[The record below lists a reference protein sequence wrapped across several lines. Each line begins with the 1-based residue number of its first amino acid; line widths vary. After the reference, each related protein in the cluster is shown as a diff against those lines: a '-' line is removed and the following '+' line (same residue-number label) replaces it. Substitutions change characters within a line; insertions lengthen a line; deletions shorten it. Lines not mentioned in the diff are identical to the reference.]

1 MITEK
6 ELTDAI
12 RECESEPITPNKV
25 SKLADFYIIYEHL
38 FGQPVDTAYSYAP
51 QAEKVIYTDGGNE
64 FLQAI
69 NGKDTEK
76 VMAIIDEL
84 MEAVKILQPRMYD
97 GVICRISEI

>member
-6 ELTDAI
+6 DLTDAI

-51 QAEKVIYTDGGNE
+51 HAEKVIYTDSGNE
-64 FLQAI
+64 FLQAV

-97 GVICRISEI
+97 GVIYRISEI

>member
-6 ELTDAI
+6 DLTDAI

-64 FLQAI
+64 LLQAV

-97 GVICRISEI
+97 GVICRLSEI

>member
-51 QAEKVIYTDGGNE
+51 QAEKIIYTDGGNE
-64 FLQAI
+64 FLQAV

-76 VMAIIDEL
+76 VVAIIDEL

-97 GVICRISEI
+97 GVICRLSEI

>member
-6 ELTDAI
+6 DLTDAI

-38 FGQPVDTAYSYAP
+38 FGRPVDTAYSYAP

-64 FLQAI
+64 FLQAV

-76 VMAIIDEL
+76 VVAIIDEL

-97 GVICRISEI
+97 GVICRLSEI

>member
-76 VMAIIDEL
+76 VVAIIDEL

-97 GVICRISEI
+97 GVICRLSEI

>member
-6 ELTDAI
+6 ELMDAI

-64 FLQAI
+64 FLQAV
-69 NGKDTEK
+69 NGKDTER

-97 GVICRISEI
+97 GVICRLSEI

>member
-6 ELTDAI
+6 ELMEAI
-12 RECESEPITPNKV
+12 KECESEPITPAKV

-38 FGQPVDTAYSYAP
+38 FGMPVKSAYSYAP
-51 QAEKVIYTDGGNE
+51 SAEKVIYTDGGNE
-64 FLQAI
+64 FLQAVD
-69 NGKDTEK
+69 GKDAEK

-97 GVICRISEI
+97 GVIRRLYEI

>member
-12 RECESEPITPNKV
+12 RECETEPITPNKV

-38 FGQPVDTAYSYAP
+38 FGQPYEADYSYAN
-51 QAEKVIYTDGGNE
+51 QIEKTISVTGDSD
-64 FLQAI
+64 FMKAV

-76 VMAIIDEL
+76 VMAVVDEL
-84 MEAVKILQPRMYD
+84 LEAVKVLQPRMYD
-97 GVICRISEI
+97 GVLRRLSEI

>member
-12 RECESEPITPNKV
+12 RECETEPITPNKV

-64 FLQAI
+64 FLQAV

-76 VMAIIDEL
+76 VVAIIDEL

-97 GVICRISEI
+97 GVICRLSEI

>member
-38 FGQPVDTAYSYAP
+38 FGQPVDTAYSCAP

-97 GVICRISEI
+97 GVICRLSEI

>member
-6 ELTDAI
+6 DLTDAI

-64 FLQAI
+64 FLQAV

-76 VMAIIDEL
+76 VVAIIDEL

-97 GVICRISEI
+97 GVIYRISEI

>member
-6 ELTDAI
+6 DLTDAI

-38 FGQPVDTAYSYAP
+38 FGQPVDTSYSYAP
-51 QAEKVIYTDGGNE
+51 QAEKVIYTDGGNK
-64 FLQAI
+64 FLQAV

-84 MEAVKILQPRMYD
+84 MEAVKILQPRM
-97 GVICRISEI
+97 

>member
-12 RECESEPITPNKV
+12 RECETEPITPNKV

-51 QAEKVIYTDGGNE
+51 HAEKVIYTNGGNE
-64 FLQAI
+64 FLQSED
-69 NGKDTEK
+69 GKDTEK

-84 MEAVKILQPRMYD
+84 MEAVKILQPRMHD
-97 GVICRISEI
+97 GVIRRLYEI

>member
-64 FLQAI
+64 FLQAV

-76 VMAIIDEL
+76 VVAIIDEL

-97 GVICRISEI
+97 GVICRLSEI

>member
-6 ELTDAI
+6 DLTDAI

-64 FLQAI
+64 FLQAV

-76 VMAIIDEL
+76 VVAIIDEL
-84 MEAVKILQPRMYD
+84 MEAIKILQPRMYD
-97 GVICRISEI
+97 GVLCRLSEI